1 MDYFQ
6 LAVQITDQS
15 SDHVPFK
22 VKINAKVT
30 NLYGAIKFEDTEALD
45 GTSRQR
51 NKTILRRFREKNS

>member
-6 LAVQITDQS
+6 LAVQVTDQS
-15 SDHVPFK
+15 RDHVPFK

-30 NLYGAIKFEDTEALD
+30 NLMYGAIKFEDTEALD

-51 NKTILRRFREKNS
+51 NKTILRRFRKNS